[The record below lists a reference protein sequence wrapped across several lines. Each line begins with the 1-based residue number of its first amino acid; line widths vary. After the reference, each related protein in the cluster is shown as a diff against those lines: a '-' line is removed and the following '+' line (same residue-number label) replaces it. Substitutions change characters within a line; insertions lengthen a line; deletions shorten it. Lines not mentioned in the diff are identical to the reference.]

1 LKHDF
6 LDKYSNLDSPVH
18 RLDPRVKILSVFL
31 AIIIIVSEPLGELFH
46 FLFYFII
53 IALLV
58 VLSRVPLKYLLMRC
72 LIVSPFILMAAAF
85 LPLSRMLSPE
95 LQPDYS
101 GYSVYQASLTILF
114 KAYSAVILLVLLTST
129 EKFQRLLLG
138 IRKLKMP
145 RLIGVISALMYR
157 YIFLLTDE
165 VLKTTR
171 ARESRTPGKLKIS
184 KVKVYG
190 NQMAMIFIRSWE
202 RAHRVYDSMLSR
214 GFNGEFPDTRTLHLS
229 RNDVFLPVIFVG
241 ILLVIRLG
249 I

>member
-1 LKHDF
+1 MKHDF
-6 LDKYSNLDSPVH
+6 IDKYSNLESPIH
-18 RLDPRVKILSVFL
+18 RIDPRVKILSVFL
-31 AIIIIVSEPLGELFH
+31 AIIIIVSEPPGELFH
-46 FLFYFII
+46 FLFYFVI
-53 IALLV
+53 IALLLY
-58 VLSRVPLKYLLMRC
+58 LSRVPLKYMLIRC

-85 LPLSRMLSPE
+85 LPVSWMLSPE
-95 LQPDYS
+95 LQPEYP
-101 GYSVYQASLTILF
+101 GYHAYKVSLTILF

-171 ARESRTPGKLKIS
+171 ARESRTPGGLKIS

-214 GFNGEFPDTRTLHLS
+214 GFNGEFPDTRTLRVS
-229 RNDVFLPVIFVG
+229 RSDVIISVTFIG

>member
-6 LDKYSNLDSPVH
+6 LDKYSHLESPIH

-31 AIIIIVSEPLGELFH
+31 AIVIIVSEPLGELTH
-46 FLFYFII
+46 FLYYFVI

-58 VLSRVPLKYLLMRC
+58 ALSRVPLKYILMRC

-85 LPLSRMLSPE
+85 LPLSRML
-95 LQPDYS
+95 LPDPQFEYS
-101 GYSVYQASLTILF
+101 GYTVYRASLTILF
-114 KAYSAVILLVLLTST
+114 KAYSAIILLVLLTSS

-138 IRKLKMP
+138 FRKLKMP

-171 ARESRTPGKLKIS
+171 ARESRTPGKLITPKI
-184 KVKVYG
+184 KVYG

-202 RAHRVYDSMLSR
+202 RAHRVFDSMLSR
-214 GFNGEFPDTRTLHLS
+214 GFHGEFPDTRTLRLS
-229 RNDVFLPVIFVG
+229 QSDVYVSIIFIG
-241 ILLVIRLG
+241 ILSIIRFW

>member
-6 LDKYSNLDSPVH
+6 LDKYSNLDSPIH
-18 RLDPRVKILSVFL
+18 RLDPRVKILTVLL
-31 AIIIIVSEPLGELFH
+31 AIVIIVSEPLGELFH
-46 FLFYFII
+46 FVFYFVI
-53 IALLV
+53 IALLAG
-58 VLSRVPLKYLLMRC
+58 LSRVPLKYLLVRC
-72 LIVSPFILMAAAF
+72 LIVSPFIVMAAAF
-85 LPLSRMLSPE
+85 LPLSVKLSPE

-101 GYSVYQASLTILF
+101 GYSVYHASLTILF
-114 KAYSAVILLVLLTST
+114 KAYSAVILLILLTST

-145 RLIGVISALMYR
+145 RLVGVISALMYR

-171 ARESRTPGKLKIS
+171 ARESRTPGKLKMS
-184 KVKVYG
+184 KIKVYG
-190 NQMAMIFIRSWE
+190 NQMAMVFIRSWE
-202 RAHRVYDSMLSR
+202 RAHRVYDAMLSR
-214 GFNGEFPDTRTLHLS
+214 GFHGEFPDTRILRLS
-229 RNDVFLPVIFVG
+229 RSDVFFAILFIG